1 MRLLAGRMRRYWGGT
16 AFVKRALLV
25 MVPVMV
31 QQLINNLFN
40 MVDNVMVGSLD
51 TAGLA
56 MTAVSVAN
64 KPYTVFFGVFF
75 GLTGAGGLMIS
86 QYYGARDM
94 KTCQGLFSFE
104 LVLGMANSL
113 LFFALLQLFPQ
124 QLMRLFVTDARTIEL
139 GIRYLR
145 IVSFSYL
152 LVALSST
159 CIFSLRAIGQN
170 KMCMVVSLATM
181 AINALC
187 NYVLIFGKLGL
198 PAMGVEG
205 AALGTLIARFFE
217 MLFYIVLLLRG
228 RLTFRFRPLAF
239 LGLPRHIMA
248 TFLRKAVPLV
258 INELLWSIGLTVFYW
273 GYSRLDE
280 PSLPA
285 ITVADLCFQI
295 AAVLAMGTASAV
307 SVLIGT
313 ELGAGRLVKAR
324 ENCKKLLGL
333 VVLIGLCSMT
343 LCIALSFVMPMLFAL
358 TDELKRTSTL
368 VAVLQAVSAPIN
380 FVYGFCFFCLRAGG
394 DTREAMLLD
403 SGYLWAIPV
412 PACIAMALLL
422 PGRISLAWGV
432 VIVNVLTSLKV
443 VFALK
448 VLKKGYWIR
457 NITVADA

>member
-1 MRLLAGRMRRYWGGT
+1 MRLVAGRLKSYWGDR
-16 AFVKRALLV
+16 AFVKGALLV

-51 TAGLA
+51 AAGLA

-86 QYYGARDM
+86 QYYGARDL
-94 KTCQGLFSFE
+94 KTCQGLFS
-104 LVLGMANSL
+104 LQLALGVANSL
-113 LFFALLQLFPQ
+113 LFFALLQLFPE
-124 QLMRLFVTDARTIEL
+124 QLMRLFVTDARTVEL
-139 GIRYLR
+139 GVRYLR

-152 LVALSST
+152 LVALSNT
-159 CIFSLRAIGQN
+159 CIFSLRAVGQN
-170 KMCMVVSLATM
+170 KVCMVVSLGTM

-187 NYVLIFGKLGL
+187 NYVFIFGKLGM

-217 MLFYIVLLLRG
+217 MMFYLVLLLRG
-228 RLTFRFRPLAF
+228 RLIFRFRPLAF
-239 LGLPRHIMA
+239 LRMPRRIVT

-258 INELLWSIGLTVFYW
+258 VNELLWSIGLSVFYW

-285 ITVADLCFQI
+285 ITVADLCYQI

-307 SVLIGT
+307 SVLIGA
-313 ELGAGRLVKAR
+313 ELGAGRLGKAR
-324 ENCKKLLGL
+324 ENCKKLLSL
-333 VVLIGLCSMT
+333 VAVIGLCSML
-343 LCIALSFVMPMLFAL
+343 LCIALAFVMPMMFTL

-368 VAVLQAVSAPIN
+368 VAVLQALSAPIN

-394 DTREAMLLD
+394 DTRGAMMLD
-403 SGYLWAIPV
+403 SGFLWALPV

-422 PGRISLAWGV
+422 PGQLSVAWGV
-432 VIVNVLTSLKV
+432 VIINALTNLKV
-443 VFALK
+443 VFGLI
-448 VLKKGYWIR
+448 VLKKGRWIR
-457 NITVADA
+457 NITLADV